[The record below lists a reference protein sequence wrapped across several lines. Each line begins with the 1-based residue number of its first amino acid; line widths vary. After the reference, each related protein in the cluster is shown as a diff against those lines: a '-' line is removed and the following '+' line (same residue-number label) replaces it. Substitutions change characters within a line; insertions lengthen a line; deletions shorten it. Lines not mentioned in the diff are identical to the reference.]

1 MLLAILEYQQLK
13 NIVTVIEW
21 FKRISNKGQY
31 KFVHMGI
38 KDFYS
43 SISQATLDNALLFA
57 QEHIQIADDDLQL
70 IKYC

>member
-1 MLLAILEYQQLK
+1 
-13 NIVTVIEW
+13 
-21 FKRISNKGQY
+21 
-31 KFVHMGI
+31 MGI